1 MNRPLLQRQRT
12 EVEASL
18 IERFDQGDRRLVGA
32 TDLRA
37 AAMRRFAEAGLPN
50 RRVESWHY
58 TDLRSAMRT
67 AALVRAPE
75 TATLPL
81 ARECLKKP
89 LAQTEAHR
97 FVIFNG
103 VYNEELSSAGAL
115 PDGVTATPLAA
126 ALASGDAEVLD
137 ALKIETPGADD
148 AVVALNTAL
157 MQDGVVIRVAPGA
170 KVERPLAILN
180 LMTGGF
186 TQATFLRSIIIVGAG
201 ASVMLDETTAACAPD
216 ATQANEGLTI
226 VVGDGARVDYAA
238 QVAEQGAQAVA
249 LHSLFVSMGANATFN
264 AFCLTPC
271 AGLVRRQ
278 IFARLEGEHSTISLS
293 GLSLLRGKEHA
304 DTTLVVDHAVPN
316 CVSREFFRHILDHEA
331 TGVFQGKVVVRQH
344 AQKTDG
350 AMKSQALVLADDAS
364 MNNKPELEIFA
375 DDVVCGHGAT
385 VGQLDRNQI
394 FYLQARG
401 LSRGEAESLL
411 LDAFANEALDMVADE
426 AVRARYAQ
434 QATAWL
440 AHRSGPMEGGK

>member
-1 MNRPLLQRQRT
+1 MNKPLLQRART
-12 EVEASL
+12 ETETAL
-18 IERFDQGDRRLVGA
+18 IERFDHGDRRLVGA
-32 TDLRA
+32 SDLRA
-37 AAMRRFAEAGLPN
+37 DAMRRFAETGLPN
-50 RRVESWHY
+50 RRVEAWHY

-75 TATLPL
+75 TATLPV

-89 LAQTEAHR
+89 LAQTDAYR

-103 VYNEELSSAGAL
+103 VYNEELSSSGPL
-115 PDGVTATPLAA
+115 PEGVTTSSLAA
-126 ALASGDAEVLD
+126 ALAKGDPDLLA
-137 ALKIETPGADD
+137 ALRADTPGTGD

-157 MQDGVVIRVAPGA
+157 MQDGVVIRVAPGV
-170 KVERPLAILN
+170 KVERPLALLN
-180 LMTGGF
+180 LMSGGF
-186 TQATFLRSIIIVGAG
+186 AQATFLRSILLVGAG
-201 ASVMLDETTAACAPD
+201 ASVTLDEATAVSMPD
-216 ATQANEGLTI
+216 ATQANEALTV

-238 QVAEQGAQAVA
+238 QVAEQGEASVA
-249 LHSLFVSMGANATFN
+249 LHSLFVIMGANAVFN
-264 AFCLTPC
+264 GFCLIPV

-278 IFARLEGEHSTISLS
+278 IFARLNGEHSTISLG

-304 DTTLVVDHAVPN
+304 DTTLVIDHAVPN
-316 CVSREFFRHILDHEA
+316 CVSREFFRHILDHES

-350 AMKSQALVLADDAS
+350 GMKSQALMLGDDAI

-411 LDAFANEALDMVADE
+411 LEAFANEALDLVADE
-426 AVRARYAQ
+426 SVRARFAL
-434 QATAWL
+434 QAADWL
-440 AHRSGPMEGGK
+440 GRRSGR

>member
-1 MNRPLLQRQRT
+1 MNKPVLQRQRT
-12 EVEASL
+12 EAEVAL

-32 TDLRA
+32 SALRA
-37 AAMRRFAEAGLPN
+37 DAMRRFAEAGLPN
-50 RRVESWHY
+50 RRVEAWHY
-58 TDLRSAMRT
+58 TDLRGVMRS

-75 TATLPL
+75 TATLPV
-81 ARECLKKP
+81 ARECLTKP
-89 LAQTEAHR
+89 VAQTGAFR

-103 VYNEELSSAGAL
+103 AYNEELSSSGPL
-115 PDGVTATPLAA
+115 PAGVTVTSLAA
-126 ALASGDAEVLD
+126 ALAAGDADVLG
-137 ALKIETPGADD
+137 ALKADGPGTGD
-148 AVVALNTAL
+148 AIVALNTAL
-157 MQDGVVIRVAPGA
+157 MQDGIVIRVMPGA

-180 LMTGGF
+180 LMSGGF
-186 TQATFLRSIIIVGAG
+186 AQAAFLRSILLVGAG
-201 ASVMLDETTAACAPD
+201 ASVSLDETTAVCMPD
-216 ATQANEGLTI
+216 ATQANEALTV

-238 QVAEQGAQAVA
+238 QVAEQGEGAVA
-249 LHSLFVSMGANATFN
+249 VHSLFVTMGANARFN
-264 AFCLTPC
+264 GFCLVPV

-278 IFARLEGEHSTISLS
+278 IFARLEGEHSTISLG

-316 CVSREFFRHILDHEA
+316 CVSREFFRHILDHES

-350 AMKSQALVLADDAS
+350 GMKSQALVLGEDAS

-385 VGQLDRNQI
+385 VGQLDANQI

-411 LDAFANEALDMVADE
+411 LEAFANEALELVADE
-426 AVRARYAQ
+426 SIRARYAA
-434 QATAWL
+434 QAADWL
-440 AHRSGPMEGGK
+440 AHRSGQ